1 MVGLFKNSKNASNE
15 SNIEL
20 GSNILPS
27 SCQKPQI
34 TKAFHKH
41 LSFKHLLIYFKYIS
55 NHFVK
60 HQLEHLFMFVK
71 PRNNYPNHSYSTYGN
86 KLMQGKKSI

>member
-15 SNIEL
+15 PNIEL
-20 GSNILPS
+20 GSKILPP

-34 TKAFHKH
+34 AKAFHKK
-41 LSFKHLLIYFKYIS
+41 LSLNHVVIYFKYLS
-55 NHFVK
+55 NHIVK

-71 PRNNYPNHSYSTYGN
+71 PRNNRPNHSCSTYCN
-86 KLMQGKKSI
+86 KLMQGKK